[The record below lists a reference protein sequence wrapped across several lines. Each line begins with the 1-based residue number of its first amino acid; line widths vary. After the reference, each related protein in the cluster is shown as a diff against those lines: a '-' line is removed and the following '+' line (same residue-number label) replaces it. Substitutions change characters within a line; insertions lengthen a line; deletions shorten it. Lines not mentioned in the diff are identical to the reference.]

1 MILAKEAKSKS
12 DDVRR
17 NLTAN
22 ELQNIDGAVNKA
34 IAKGKRDC
42 YFYNYISKD
51 TIIEL
56 QNLGY
61 NVVRCTTQM
70 SGEEYHI
77 NW

>member
-17 NLTAN
+17 NLTTN
-22 ELQNIDGAVNKA
+22 ELQNIEGAVNKA
-34 IAKGKRDC
+34 IAKGKHDC

-61 NVVRCTTQM
+61 NVVCCTTQM